1 MRSKKQYRKKMNSKK
16 KRRARFFSAGQ
27 GTKKRPPN
35 PLVARPPPTIE
46 ELLERMEKG
55 ESSYKPKTEIR
66 NVRGMPLLEKHYMVE
81 NENDRRLRAFHHKIE
96 EEERAYKEELAARDK
111 YLKENPMKVNESRE
125 YWFSHPEKVGPQR
138 NTSYRETSGVEFNLE
153 GKEPEN
159 DDGYGQFSIDFRGVR
174 GVRGGKKNKTKK
186 RRQKRR

>member
-35 PLVARPPPTIE
+35 PLVARPHPTIE

-55 ESSYKPKTEIR
+55 ESSYKPETEIR
-66 NVRGMPLLEKHYMVE
+66 YVPGMPLLKKHYMVE
-81 NENDRRLRAFHHKIE
+81 TENDRRLRAFHDKIK
-96 EEERAYKEELAARDK
+96 EEERAYKDDLAARDK

-125 YWFSHPEKVGPQR
+125 SWFSHPEKVGPQR
-138 NTSYRETSGVEFNLE
+138 NTSYRETKGVEFNLY
-153 GKEPEN
+153 GDNPK
-159 DDGYGQFSIDFRGVR
+159 DDEEYGQFSLDFRG
-174 GVRGGKKNKTKK
+174 GKKNKKNKTKK